1 MWRVLRY
8 GIMGVMRFF
17 LFLFFTAVL
26 VIAGF
31 EVYDLFA
38 QRESLSREIMK
49 LETQANIL
57 DAQNGRLLED
67 VDYYSHD
74 ENLVKEFKSKFN
86 YRAPDEKLIIL
97 VPSQEEPTQ

>member
-1 MWRVLRY
+1 
-8 GIMGVMRFF
+8 MRFF
-17 LFLFFTAVL
+17 LCLFAIAVF

-38 QRESLSREIMK
+38 QRESLGREIMK

-67 VDYYSHD
+67 IDYFGHD
-74 ENLVKEFKSKFN
+74 ENLLKEFKSKFN
-86 YRAPDEKLIIL
+86 YRAPDERLIIL
-97 VPSQEEPTQ
+97 VPGEAAGAE